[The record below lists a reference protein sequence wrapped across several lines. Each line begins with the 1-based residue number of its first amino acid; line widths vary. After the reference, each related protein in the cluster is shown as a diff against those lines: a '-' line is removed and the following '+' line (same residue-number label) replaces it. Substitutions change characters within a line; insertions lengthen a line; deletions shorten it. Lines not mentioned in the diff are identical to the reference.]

1 MYQTF
6 DEAMSDPTNSEK
18 DKREWMYNRRTRLDN
33 KVYHGGRL
41 TPDEEAE
48 IERID
53 LLLKEAGSPSHHEM
67 EEKMAAYL
75 EQRWGNTDAFTR
87 SAPVRSHICPD
98 CKFWQPLGQDEDG
111 PATQWYNTTPIFGRC
126 LSPHLGTNKMV
137 TGRDYGCGWWHAAG
151 RAPVDTA
158 AAPC

>member
-98 CKFWQPLGQDEDG
+98 CTFWQPLESTRLDR
-111 PATQWYNTTPIFGRC
+111 NTTPIFGRC